1 MLNMRKNKRWTLED
15 LEELEKLCNNP
26 DYSTNDIAK
35 YFGKSVNNIN
45 ATINY
50 YHIKKIR
57 YEDTGYRK
65 CCVCNLVL
73 PLNEFH
79 YNKLDKKY
87 HKTFIC
93 KHCNSERSKE
103 YYYRKKKE
111 NTTNE

>member
-1 MLNMRKNKRWTLED
+1 MKRKNKIWTLED
-15 LEELEKLCNNP
+15 LEKLEELCNNP

-65 CCVCNLVL
+65 CCICNLVL
-73 PLNEFH
+73 PLNEYH
-79 YNKLDKKY
+79 YNCQDKKH

-93 KHCNSERSKE
+93 KHCSSERCKK
-103 YYYRKKKE
+103 YYYKKKKE
-111 NTTNE
+111 SVTNE